1 MAMKT
6 EVKAKRV
13 ALIPRR
19 MMFTHSLKILY
30 ETP

>member
-1 MAMKT
+1 MKT

-13 ALIPRR
+13 TALIPR